1 MKTLKSTII
10 TTLVILALAVMAL
23 IITVK
28 PAYAAT
34 TNVTMTVGQT
44 KTVKTTGK
52 LTANNKKVIVVN
64 KKIVAKKAGRTVIY
78 VKKNKKTVNKININ
92 IKKSNKC
99 QPGCHNYS
107 LKRRTVIDKTGYT
120 EIVSAKE
127 FEEMTGLS
135 CMGQETIEVRHPDE
149 SHEEVYLKCGKCH
162 DIKTR

>member
-64 KKIVAKKAGRTVIY
+64 KKIVAKKAGDR
-78 VKKNKKTVNKININ
+78 
-92 IKKSNKC
+92 KS
-99 QPGCHNYS
+99 
-107 LKRRTVIDKTGYT
+107 V
-120 EIVSAKE
+120 V
-127 FEEMTGLS
+127 
-135 CMGQETIEVRHPDE
+135 
-149 SHEEVYLKCGKCH
+149 
-162 DIKTR
+162 